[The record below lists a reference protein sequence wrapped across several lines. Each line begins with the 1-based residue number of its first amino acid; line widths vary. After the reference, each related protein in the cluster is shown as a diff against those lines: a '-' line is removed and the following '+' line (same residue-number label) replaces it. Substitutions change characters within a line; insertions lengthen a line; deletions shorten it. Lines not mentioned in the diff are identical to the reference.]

1 MKKLLFL
8 LVMTGSWCLSNA
20 QTPFSP
26 WGLEFYFSPQLVDYI
41 NDAGRFSNTPSVQS
55 INSNS
60 RFAYAFSTGIHVRR
74 QLHPKW
80 AVSAGLVLHSSSESF
95 VRLRWGAQ
103 REGGIPVVTESF
115 NSIGIKSNGTNYL
128 FLEMPLSVR
137 YYLNGERFR
146 VYFRSGVQPGLLL
159 SSQQSLEAAN
169 VTEDNQVIE
178 GQVVNTEGTLI
189 TPHQLNISALL
200 ACGLEWRMNQRLR
213 LFIEPEAKLAL
224 RPNTGNDG
232 NRSRPGLHRYLFGSR
247 LGLVL
252 HFGRS

>member
-8 LVMTGSWCLSNA
+8 LVMTGSWCFSNA

-41 NDAGRFSNTPSVQS
+41 NDVGRFNNNNPTARALSANP
-55 INSNS
+55 

-80 AVSAGLVLHSSSESF
+80 AVSAGFVLHSSSESF
-95 VRLRWGAQ
+95 VRLRWGSQ
-103 REGGIPVVTESF
+103 QNGGIPVVTESF
-115 NSIGIKSNGTNYL
+115 NSGQIKSNGTNYL

-159 SSQQSLEAAN
+159 SSQQSLEADK
-169 VTEDNQVIE
+169 VLDDQTVDGQVITP
-178 GQVVNTEGTLI
+178 QGTLI
-189 TPHQLNISALL
+189 TPQQLTISALL
-200 ACGLEWRMNQRLR
+200 ACGLEWRMNQRIR
-213 LFIEPEAKLAL
+213 LFMEPEAKVSL
-224 RPNTGNDG
+224 RPNTANGVSG
-232 NRSRPGLHRYLFGSR
+232 SSAGLHRYLLGSR